1 MNNHINNLVN
11 HWYPERH
18 KVDWV
23 LATVI
28 RTEGSSYRKPGAMM
42 LINALGQYFGL
53 VSGGCLESDIMR
65 KARQC
70 LTTSENLLVTY
81 DMREEHD
88 LAWQL
93 GIGCGGKVD
102 ILLQPISESNHW
114 LELDKVYAW
123 LNDRQGC
130 RYSIHTASIE
140 PMNSAII
147 IESLSINDKNPHQRV
162 NQETENT
169 IELTLIPS
177 PHLAVF
183 GGGVDARPLVNMAFE
198 MGWHVTLYDH
208 RAGYAR
214 ESDFPKVEH
223 IVNTPYEELRTE
235 GWLQNVDAAVV
246 MGHNVVFDAKAL
258 ALLQLSNADYIGLL
272 GPTHRTEKVLS
283 EAKLSFDSL
292 SKPLANPIGLNLGG
306 DLPESIALSI
316 LSEIHAF
323 MHQTMGESISHF
335 LVDKGVRHS

>member
-1 MNNHINNLVN
+1 MNNHIHALVN
-11 HWYPERH
+11 HWYLERN

-42 LINALGQYFGL
+42 LLNTLGQYFGL

-70 LTTSENLLVTY
+70 LIKGENLLVTY

-102 ILLQPISESNHW
+102 ILLQPILESN
-114 LELDKVYAW
+114 DW
-123 LNDRQGC
+123 LNLAGVHSLLNKRLACHYIID
-130 RYSIHTASIE
+130 IE
-140 PMNSAII
+140 GTVPENTVS
-147 IESLSINDKNPHQRV
+147 EVQTLSKLNKNPHLRV
-162 NQETENT
+162 LSETEGLLK
-169 IELTLIPS
+169 LTLLPS
-177 PHLAVF
+177 VHLAVF
-183 GGGVDARPLVNMAFE
+183 GGGIDAKPLVNMASE
-198 MGWHVTLYDH
+198 MGWQVTLFDH

-214 ESDFPKVEH
+214 ESDFRKAH
-223 IVNTPYEELRTE
+223 DIVNKPYEQIA
-235 GWLQNVDAAVV
+235 GDNWLQEIDAAVV
-246 MGHNVVFDAKAL
+246 MGHNVAFDARAL
-258 ALLQLSNADYIGLL
+258 RLLQLSGADYIGLL
-272 GPTHRTEKVLS
+272 GPVHRTEKVLA
-283 EAKLSFDSL
+283 EASL
-292 SKPLANPIGLNLGG
+292 ERATLRKMLANPIGLNIGG

-323 MHQTMGESISHF
+323 MHQTDAVSHSRA
-335 LVDKGVRHS
+335 LTAEALDD